1 MFMLMYGVLILI
13 ILFEVFSILK
23 PIFKSWQEYESV
35 KEKTMRILMGIL
47 ISTIAGYLT
56 YKIGTGIIF
65 LF

>member
-13 ILFEVFSILK
+13 ILFEIFSILK
-23 PIFKSWQEYESV
+23 PIFKSLQEYESV
-35 KEKTMRILMGIL
+35 KEKIIYILMGIL
-47 ISTIAGYLT
+47 ISTIASYLT